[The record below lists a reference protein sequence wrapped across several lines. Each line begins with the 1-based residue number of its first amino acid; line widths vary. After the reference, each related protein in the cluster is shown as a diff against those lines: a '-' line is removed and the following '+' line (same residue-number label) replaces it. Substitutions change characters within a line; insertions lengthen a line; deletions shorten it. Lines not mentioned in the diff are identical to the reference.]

1 MAGNKIVLQN
11 SGSAGDIL
19 KVNAL
24 IMGWPEWQVT
34 NQADKDAKRASEK
47 QQILEENSEQMMEDR
62 FNKDNWGDKDDKDPF
77 DKADNW

>member
-1 MAGNKIVLQN
+1 MDPAAWD
-11 SGSAGDIL
+11 AGDIL

-47 QQILEENSEQMMEDR
+47 KQILEEINIEKEGRFIGKEQLQK
-62 FNKDNWGDKDDKDPF
+62 FSKL
-77 DKADNW
+77 